1 MNGQGQFIPPNSETN
16 ILKFQ
21 PNACERSSGEMS
33 EVTKKSEKVTS
44 LDVDFRSDS
53 FICSIMLVSV
63 TERELGY

>member
-1 MNGQGQFIPPNSETN
+1 MTKTKSSLTFGTPCIKIP
-16 ILKFQ
+16 FAQ
-21 PNACERSSGEMS
+21 ERSSGEMS